1 MSLLACQH
9 DAYRRS
15 MVAAIL
21 DVIPGEG
28 SVELIL
34 ADTVLYPEGGGQPDD
49 HGTLDGQPVLGLRKT
64 DRGVAHR
71 VATQPSGE
79 SVEVVVDWARRL
91 DHMQQHTAQHL
102 ISAIAAD
109 RFNAAT
115 TAFHLRADLCDIDL
129 SRTLSAA
136 EVDALQAAVN
146 AEIRAGRAVGAVE
159 VDPEDLDA
167 VRCRK
172 LPDGLTGPVRLV
184 EIDGIDRNTC
194 GGTHV
199 ASTAELQA
207 VVLLEP
213 LSHKGGCKL
222 RYLAGGRVISGLSAA
237 NDRETVL
244 SRALSCGP
252 DQHAEA
258 IGRMQAEAKAASRS
272 RKALQMELAG
282 LLGAQLAAS
291 GQARLHR
298 EDADLGFLGGIAS
311 AALRQRPDTT
321 FLLTCGKDGGAGMFV
336 LAGPP
341 DAVAALGRQV
351 AEAVEGRGGGRA
363 GRYQGRAQRL
373 DLAALAVLAQ

>member
-1 MSLLACQH
+1 MTLLACQH

-15 MVAAIL
+15 MTAAIL
-21 DVIPGEG
+21 DVLPVDGG
-28 SVELIL
+28 VEVIL

-71 VATQPSGE
+71 IAARPEGE
-79 SVEVVVDWARRL
+79 SAEVVLDWTRRL

-109 RFNAAT
+109 RFSADT
-115 TAFHLRADLCDIDL
+115 TAFHLRDGLCDIDL
-129 SRTLSAA
+129 SRSLSRA
-136 EVDALQAAVN
+136 EADALQAAVN
-146 AEIRAGRAVGAVE
+146 AEIRAARAVGAVE
-159 VDPEDLDA
+159 VAAADLDD

-207 VVLLEP
+207 VVLLPP

-222 RYLAGGRVISGLSAA
+222 RYLAGGRVTDGLSAA
-237 NDRETVL
+237 HDRETTL
-244 SRALSCGP
+244 SRALSCGS

-258 IGRMQAEAKAASRS
+258 IKRMQAEGKAAARVQ
-272 RKALQMELAG
+272 KALQMELSG
-282 LLGAQLAAS
+282 LLGGELARS
-291 GQARLHR
+291 EQAHLHR
-298 EDADLGFLGGIAS
+298 DDADLGFLRGVAAAAAQRAPGRLFVLTGG
-311 AALRQRPDTT
+311 T
-321 FLLTCGKDGGAGMFV
+321 DGGAGVFM
-336 LAGPP
+336 LIGPAE
-341 DAVAALGRQV
+341 AVAALGPEV
-351 AEAVEGRGGGRA
+351 AMAVTGRGGGA
-363 GRYQGRAQRL
+363 KGRYQGKAQAL
-373 DLAALAVLAQ
+373 DLAAVSALV